1 VHRIKDEVTAG
12 EKILTLSL
20 VLKAGP
26 LFSVNSIQLIKKTV
40 AALALDP
47 NKSHW
52 NGKSLSSGQLARIY
66 GFNDLDGSQPDCWR
80 YIVEIEDAGKPADV
94 SGYR

>member
-1 VHRIKDEVTAG
+1 MTLVRIKDEVTAG
-12 EKILTLSL
+12 EKILILSL

-26 LFSVNSIQLIKKTV
+26 LFSVNSIQLMKKAV

-52 NGKSLSSGQLARIY
+52 NGKS
-66 GFNDLDGSQPDCWR
+66 
-80 YIVEIEDAGKPADV
+80 IV
-94 SGYR
+94 